1 MVKNVLVV
9 AGDTLP
15 LPGFSTS
22 GAGLRAWGL
31 GEGLRSHGFHVD
43 YSVPAVALDNGVTV
57 PPLEHELYPWHPQ
70 TLERVIRE
78 ARPDAVVFCHWPTV
92 QIGKRLDIPTVIDF
106 HGPHILERLFQN
118 FGDVSSN
125 GLSKI
130 EALRKADF
138 FTCAGEKQKLYFLSW
153 LLLSGLDLTTPR
165 IASVPVCLSPDL
177 PDRLPPPAEP
187 EFVYGGV
194 YLPWQ
199 DPSVGL
205 EAVADELAAQG
216 KGMLRLFGG
225 KHPNMPIK
233 IPPVFA
239 RLEDKFQAMTN
250 VSLEGFTARDTLVT
264 HYLRGAV
271 AVDLMAHNYEREL
284 AFTTRTVEYMWCG
297 LAVIYNHYAELSP
310 LIREYEAGWV
320 LEPDDR
326 PGIRQ
331 VVAEILANP
340 DEAYRRGQ
348 NARQL
353 VREHLTWDHA
363 IAPLADFLHTPTRT
377 HSLDTDLPSFIAA
390 EMGVHNFWEQWSSA
404 GQKVHPRIL
413 LRKATNSLRHGGLTQ
428 LINETRNFIRWQIDR
443 RRQ

>member
-1 MVKNVLVV
+1 M
-9 AGDTLP
+9 P
-15 LPGFSTS
+15 LPGYSTS
-22 GAGLRAWGL
+22 GAGLRAWGM
-31 GEGLRSHGFHVD
+31 GEGLRAHGFAVD
-43 YSVPAVALDNGVTV
+43 FAVPSVALRDDIKL
-57 PPLEHELYPWHPQ
+57 PELDYRIYTWHPQ
-70 TLERVIRE
+70 TLERVIAD

-92 QIGKRLDIPTVIDF
+92 QIGQRLDIPTVIDF

-153 LLLSGLDLTTPR
+153 LLMSGIDLTTPR
-165 IASVPVCLSPDL
+165 IVSIPVCLSPDL
-177 PDRLPPPAEP
+177 PERLPAPDEP

-205 EAVADELAAQG
+205 EAVADELAAQERG
-216 KGMLRLFGG
+216 LLRLFGG

-239 RLEDKFQAMTN
+239 RLEEKFGDMQN
-250 VSLEGFTARDTLVT
+250 VRLEGFTARDILVQ
-264 HYLRGAV
+264 HYLQGAV

-297 LAVIYNHYAELSP
+297 LAVIYNNYSELSP

-320 LEPDDR
+320 LDPDDR
-326 PGIRQ
+326 EGIRRI
-331 VVAEILANP
+331 VGEVLSDP
-340 DEAYRRGQ
+340 SEAYRRGE

-353 VREHLTWDHA
+353 VRDRLTWDKA
-363 IAPLADFLHTPTRT
+363 ISPLASFLHNPQQNQTTGG
-377 HSLDTDLPSFIAA
+377 DLPSFVAS
-390 EMGVHNFWEQWSSA
+390 ELGMHDFWDQWSSA
-404 GQKVHPRIL
+404 GQKIHPRTL
-413 LRKATNSLRHGGLTQ
+413 MRKAMNHFRQGGVRQ
-428 LINETRNFIRWQIDR
+428 LADETANFVRWQVER
-443 RRQ
+443 RRR